1 MSSRPGHAWL
11 RGASDPEALMP
22 NLLQFNPYQ
31 FLGFVIIFARV
42 SGVMITAPVLNDA
55 NIPPQIKV
63 AITLLLA
70 LVFYPVAGRPA
81 LPANPNIVQLVV
93 LILGEVGVGVLI
105 GFTAQ
110 LLFSGIAMAG
120 EVIGFQMG
128 LGIANV
134 FDPVTQTQVSQI
146 SQLQTVM
153 ALMLFVGLDGHHIF
167 INALAQSYAVVPA
180 GSASVTSAG
189 IKHFVG
195 VGGQM
200 FVLGVQLGAPLI
212 VALLAAN
219 FSIGLVA
226 RAVPQVN
233 IFVVGFPF
241 TIALGMVLMMLAMPF
256 FLEGVAVMHKGLE
269 ETLRAGLQALK

>member
-1 MSSRPGHAWL
+1 
-11 RGASDPEALMP
+11 MP
-22 NLLQFNPYQ
+22 NLLSFNPAQ
-31 FLGFVIIFARV
+31 FLGFVIILARV

-55 NIPPQIKV
+55 NIPMQVKI
-63 AITLLLA
+63 AITLLLS
-70 LVFYPVAGRPA
+70 LVLYPVVTRPQV
-81 LPANPNIVQLVV
+81 PANPDIVQLVL
-93 LILGEVGVGVLI
+93 LILGEVGIGVLI

-110 LLFSGIAMAG
+110 LLFAGIGLAG

-146 SQLQTVM
+146 GQLQTVF

-167 INALAQSYAVVPA
+167 ISALAQSYGIVPA
-180 GSASVTSAG
+180 GGAAITQAGVTHFLEISARMFLLG
-189 IKHFVG
+189 I
-195 VGGQM
+195 
-200 FVLGVQLGAPLI
+200 QLGAPLI

-219 FSIGLVA
+219 FGIGLVA

-241 TIALGMVLMMLAMPF
+241 TIALGIVLLLLALPF
-256 FLEGVAVMHKGLE
+256 FLEGVAAMHRGLE
-269 ETLRAGLQALK
+269 ETIRAGMQALR

>member
-1 MSSRPGHAWL
+1 
-11 RGASDPEALMP
+11 MP
-22 NLLQFNPYQ
+22 NLLQFNPAQ

-55 NIPPQIKV
+55 NIPPQIKI
-63 AITLLLA
+63 AITLLLS
-70 LVFYPVAGRPA
+70 LVLYPVVARPQVA
-81 LPANPNIVQLVV
+81 ANPDIIRLVI

-110 LLFSGIAMAG
+110 LLFTGIGLGG

-134 FDPVTQTQVSQI
+134 FDPATQSQVSQI
-146 SQLQTVM
+146 GQIQTIF
-153 ALMLFVGLDGHHIF
+153 ALMLFIGVDGHHMF
-167 INALAQSYAVVPA
+167 IKALSESYGIVPA
-180 GSASVTSAG
+180 GNVAITQAG
-189 IKHFVG
+189 INHFMKAAGDLFIVG
-195 VGGQM
+195 
-200 FVLGVQLGAPLI
+200 LRLGAPLI

-241 TIALGMVLMMLAMPF
+241 TIALGILLFVLALPF
-256 FLEGVAVMHKGLE
+256 FLEGVTVMHKGLE
-269 ETLRAGLQALK
+269 DTIRAGMQALR

>member
-1 MSSRPGHAWL
+1 
-11 RGASDPEALMP
+11 MP

-31 FLGFVIIFARV
+31 FLGFVIILARV

-55 NIPPQIKV
+55 NIPPQVKIAV
-63 AITLLLA
+63 TLLLS
-70 LVFYPVAGRPA
+70 LVFYPVVVRPV
-81 LPANPNIVQLVV
+81 LPANPDIVR
-93 LILGEVGVGVLI
+93 LILLTLGEVAVGVLI

-110 LLFSGIAMAG
+110 MLFAGIGLAG

-153 ALMLFVGLDGHHIF
+153 ALMLFVALNGHHLF
-167 INALAQSYAVVPA
+167 IEALAESYSVVPPGTLAITA
-180 GSASVTSAG
+180 GGV
-189 IKHFVG
+189 KHFMG
-195 VGGQM
+195 VAGQM

-241 TIALGMVLMMLAMPF
+241 TIALGMLLLMLAMPF
-256 FLEGVAVMHKGLE
+256 FLEGVAGLQRGLE
-269 ETLRAGLQALK
+269 LTLRAGLQALK